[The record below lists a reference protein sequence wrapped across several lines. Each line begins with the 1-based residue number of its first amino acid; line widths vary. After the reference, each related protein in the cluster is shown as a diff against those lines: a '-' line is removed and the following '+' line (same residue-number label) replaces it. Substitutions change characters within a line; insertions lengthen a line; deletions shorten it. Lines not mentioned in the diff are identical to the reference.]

1 MFRNPQIAFLG
12 PIAESVRPVTNT
24 PLEPTEPGSGLIA
37 RLRSLLRRFFEHYRK
52 SFQGLSREVWILS
65 VVLLVNRCGTMV
77 VPFLALYLTAEH
89 GFTESGAGEI
99 MAMYG
104 VGSMVGVGLGGHF
117 VDRAGYRIVQI
128 VSMIVGGL
136 AFMGFGLLEPGV
148 GMLAGAVVMGMLVE
162 SFRPANTTAVAA
174 FAPPKDRPRAYAL
187 NRLALNLGWTLAPA
201 LAGFLAEVD
210 YSWLFWIDG
219 ATCIAAGIALAIL
232 LPASSREREVQEP
245 EPVGPVR
252 SPLRDRFFLSVL
264 GLLFVQGVV
273 FCQVMGTY
281 PLYLRDVNGFRE
293 RVIGFV
299 MLLNGALI
307 VLVEMPLVRTIEHRS
322 PLRVMAVGVV
332 FVGLGFGLLPL
343 HSSLAWVVLL
353 MLVWTVG
360 EMLVSPL
367 LSSWVANRADKR
379 SRGRYMAAMGMT
391 FSLCNVAAPL
401 VGTRVYE
408 NQGPDVLWYGCLGVC
423 VLAYF
428 AYQIAAKRDVAVTVG
443 E

>member
-1 MFRNPQIAFLG
+1 MSNAPFEPPKSRP
-12 PIAESVRPVTNT
+12 ESTSET
-24 PLEPTEPGSGLIA
+24 SSIHG
-37 RLRSLLRRFFEHYRK
+37 RFFAYYRE
-52 SFQGLSREVWILS
+52 SFRGLSREVWILS
-65 VVLLVNRCGTMV
+65 IVLLVNRCGTMV

-99 MAMYG
+99 MALYG
-104 VGSMVGVGLGGHF
+104 VGSMIGVGLGGHL
-117 VDRAGYRIVQI
+117 VDRVGYRLVQI
-128 VSMIVGGL
+128 VSMIAGGL
-136 AFMGFGLLEPGV
+136 AFMGFGLLGPGP
-148 GMLAGAVVMGMLVE
+148 GMLAGAVVMGLMVE

-187 NRLALNLGWTLAPA
+187 NRLALNLGWTMAPA

-232 LPASSREREVQEP
+232 LPASSTEREVKEP
-245 EPVGPVR
+245 EPEGLAR

-293 RVIGFV
+293 RIIGFV
-299 MLLNGALI
+299 MLLNGAII
-307 VLVEMPLVRTIEHRS
+307 VLAEMPLVRSIETRN

-343 HSSLAWVVLL
+343 DSSLAWVVLL

-391 FSLCNVAAPL
+391 FSLCHVAAPL
-401 VGTRVYE
+401 AGTRVYE
-408 NQGPDVLWYGCLGVC
+408 KNGPDVLWYGCLGVC

-428 AYQIAAKRDVAVTVG
+428 AYQVAAKREAAVTV
-443 E
+443 ES